1 MMPRKLPVGIQ
12 SFEEIRR
19 NGYVYIDKTEYIW
32 NLVESG
38 KVYFLSHPRRFGKS
52 LLVSTMEA
60 YFLGERELFD
70 GLSIQKL
77 EDDRGEKAWQSYPV
91 IRFSL
96 SGGDYHSED
105 GLALTLHMILKRYE
119 EKYDLNGQYAVRGKT
134 LPVRFK
140 RLIEQLYAKTGRQVV
155 ILVDECDKPFL
166 ETMVVNTEQEERNR
180 RLYNNFFSILK
191 DEDQYLKFVFFTGV
205 TKFGKVS
212 IFSDLN
218 QLEDISLTDDYS
230 DICGITESELLDG
243 FQPEIT
249 ALSKTLHVN
258 NEECVRQLRKMYG
271 GFHFSGN
278 GIGVYN
284 PFSLMNA
291 LKQKRM
297 SQYWFSTGTPT
308 FLVNKLR
315 RSSFTPE
322 SFINGVEITE
332 MNLVNYEDYNTNLIP
347 LLYQSGYLTIC
358 NYDPQFQIYE
368 LKFPNDEVKYGFLHF
383 LPKTV
388 SGTKNS
394 ETSLRP

>member
-38 KVYFLSHPRRFGKS
+38 KVYFLSRPRRFGKS

-60 YFLGERELFD
+60 YFRGERDLFD
-70 GLSIQKL
+70 GLVIQKL

-96 SGGDYHSED
+96 SGGDYHSGEGLSDRLNTILED
-105 GLALTLHMILKRYE
+105 TAANYNLD
-119 EKYDLNGQYAVRGKT
+119 EKYAIRGKT
-134 LPVRFK
+134 LPVRFQS
-140 RLIEQLYAKTGRQVV
+140 LIERLYSKTGRQVV
-155 ILVDECDKPFL
+155 VLVDEYDKPLL

-180 RLYNNFFSILK
+180 QLYKGFFSILK

-218 QLEDISLTDDYS
+218 QLEDISLTDEYS
-230 DICGITESELLDG
+230 GICGITEFELLDD
-243 FQPEIT
+243 FQPEVA
-249 ALSKTLHVN
+249 ALSKTLHIN
-258 NEECVRQLRKMYG
+258 NEECVRQLKKMYG

-278 GIGVYN
+278 GAGVYN

-291 LKQKRM
+291 LKQKKI
-297 SQYWFSTGTPT
+297 SQYWFSSGTPT

-315 RSSFTPE
+315 TSSFTPE
-322 SFINGVEITE
+322 RFINGVEITE
-332 MNLVNYEDYNTNLIP
+332 MNLVSYGDDDLIP
-347 LLYQSGYLTIC
+347 LLYQSGYLTISD
-358 NYDPQFQIYE
+358 YDSQFQIYE
-368 LKFPNDEVKYGFLHF
+368 LRFPNDEVKYGFLHS
-383 LPKTV
+383 LTKAV
-388 SGTKNS
+388 SGTQN
-394 ETSLRP
+394 